1 MVITN
6 MSIFLQRSIYCKEGG
21 GELFL
26 SDGGGD
32 DGGGDPLK
40 ALLEG
45 ALAQQAACH
54 FKVSQGVTFNDHF
67 TTGQWW
73 RIAELLVILFRTFLL
88 KCK

>member
-6 MSIFLQRSIYCKEGG
+6 MSLFLQGSIYCKDGG

-32 DGGGDPLK
+32 PLQ

-45 ALAQQAACH
+45 ALAQLAAC
-54 FKVSQGVTFNDHF
+54 Q
-67 TTGQWW
+67 
-73 RIAELLVILFRTFLL
+73 L
-88 KCK
+88 